1 MINKFW
7 VLTNFKQVFR
17 VLQVKSIFISIFID
31 IQAKIYYNF
40 SESQKKYQRYCS
52 NLSISNKNNW
62 VVTEPL
68 HQIKLTLIPEK
79 EAVTNTDTEM
89 K

>member
-40 SESQKKYQRYCS
+40 SESQKK
-52 NLSISNKNNW
+52 NIKDI
-62 VVTEPL
+62 V
-68 HQIKLTLIPEK
+68 QIKVSATKI
-79 EAVTNTDTEM
+79 TE
-89 K
+89 